1 MTNLARWTSVRQQG
15 SRDDGGWEE
24 SGWEEGG
31 WVEGVVAGR
40 SLWEVMAY
48 MRACILYWHM
58 HMCILMECSQQE
70 AMRET
75 PV

>member
-1 MTNLARWTSVRQQG
+1 M
-15 SRDDGGWEE
+15 
-24 SGWEEGG
+24 
-31 WVEGVVAGR
+31 AGR